1 MTDAPEQ
8 EEKSKDD
15 ENRSTKRPRIASSL
29 WDIPTS
35 AHYRVSFAHRAV
47 VTKVVTSLKHGYVIT
62 ASDDGIVKF
71 WKRQPATGETA
82 CLEFVKS
89 FTAHNGAVLALA
101 VEHGGDT
108 AASVGSDNCIKLY
121 DVSTFDVT
129 GMIKASTTLGCHA
142 SFLGSEML
150 AVVADTSILVYSTI
164 SLSPDPVKTIQLHAS
179 PITAMAYNSKWNC
192 VISADLKGI
201 LEISDCRVDNVGSP
215 PTVAN
220 GIAFTSKMDTQLYE
234 LMRKK
239 TYAIALAVSPT
250 GTHFCVMGHDLKVR
264 LYNHGSGNILVTY
277 DERPKVYDE
286 SFAKYGM
293 DAIDYGRRAAVERE
307 MGQETTLTGGVVTKD
322 VLTKSHQLFNL
333 SFDPSGKM
341 LLIPTCVGIKLIN
354 WESNK
359 LITVIGK
366 KDASTLR
373 FDNICLCSG
382 DAKVNRQMQLAR
394 SGGSSA
400 TIDHDETKKSDALLI
415 TLAFRKKRFYVLS
428 HDDPLET
435 EEDVDEDVMLRRDVL
450 NEPPDAEDR
459 LIVDGSSSKE
469 KVGSEAIL
477 RTTMGDIHIKL
488 FPDEVPKTIENFVG
502 LSKNGYYDGVI
513 FHRVIK
519 GFMLQTGDP
528 LGDGT
533 GGESIWGGE
542 FEDEFVRD
550 LRHDRPF
557 TVSMANAG
565 PDTNGSQ
572 FFITTVP
579 TPWLDNKHTVFGRVT
594 KGMDVCTAIENVK
607 TDDTDKPLEEI
618 SILSVDIL

>member
-1 MTDAPEQ
+1 MTDTTEQ
-8 EEKSKDD
+8 KKHHMEEEE
-15 ENRSTKRPRIASSL
+15 ENRSSKRPRIASL

-35 AHYRVSFAHRAV
+35 AHYKVSFAHRKV

-71 WKRQPATGETA
+71 WKRQPADSQE

-89 FTAHNGAVLALA
+89 FTAHIGSVVALA
-101 VEHGGDT
+101 VSHGDGGDT

-129 GMIKASTTLGCHA
+129 GMIKASDESTTTLGCHA
-142 SFLGSEML
+142 SFLGQDQSML
-150 AVVADTSILVYSTI
+150 AVSNTVDNSILIYSTI
-164 SLSPDPVKTIQLHAS
+164 TLSPDPIKIIQLHAS
-179 PITAMAYNSKWNC
+179 PITSMAYNSIHRC
-192 VISADLKGI
+192 MISADLKGI
-201 LEISDCRVDNVGSP
+201 LEIWDCTVDKVGSP
-215 PTVAN
+215 PTKTDN
-220 GIAFTSKMDTQLYE
+220 GIAYASKMETQLYE

-239 TYAIALAVSPT
+239 TYCIALAVSPT
-250 GTHFCVMGHDLKVR
+250 GTHFCVYGADLKIR
-264 LYNHGSGNILVTY
+264 LYNHASGNIVVTY

-307 MGQETTLTGGVVTKD
+307 MAQETTLTGGVVTRD
-322 VLTKSHQLFNL
+322 VLTTSHQFLNL

-359 LITVIGK
+359 LVTIIGK

-373 FDNICLCSG
+373 FVNICLCIG

-400 TIDHDETKKSDALLI
+400 AMDHEKIAKSDALFI
-415 TLAFRKKRFYVLS
+415 ALAFRKKRLYVFS

-435 EEDVDEDVMLRRDVL
+435 EDVDEDVMLRRDVL
-450 NEPPDAEDR
+450 NEPPDADDR
-459 LIVDGSSSKE
+459 LVMDGISAKD

-477 RTTMGDIHIKL
+477 RTTMGDIHFKL
-488 FPDEVPKTIENFVG
+488 FPDEVPRTIENFVG
-502 LSKNGYYDGVI
+502 HSKSGYYDGVI

-542 FEDEFVRD
+542 FEDEFVREYVV
-550 LRHDRPF
+550 LWFAFMFAVFLASSTTCLFSLQSTPRSSIHSLNGKCRSGNKWESVLHHD
-557 TVSMANAG
+557 N
-565 PDTNGSQ
+565 TN
-572 FFITTVP
+572 
-579 TPWLDNKHTVFGRVT
+579 
-594 KGMDVCTAIENVK
+594 
-607 TDDTDKPLEEI
+607 
-618 SILSVDIL
+618 SVAR